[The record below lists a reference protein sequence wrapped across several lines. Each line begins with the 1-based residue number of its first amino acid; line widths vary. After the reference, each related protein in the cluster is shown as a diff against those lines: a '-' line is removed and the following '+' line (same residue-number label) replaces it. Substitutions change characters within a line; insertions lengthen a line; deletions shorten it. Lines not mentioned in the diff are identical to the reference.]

1 MPFYTYQVL
10 DGSGQLHSGKIEAD
24 GESAAVGRLRRLG
37 YTALEVRE
45 IKESPL
51 KGLFKIKKSVGLGD
65 LSLFSRQLAAM
76 LNAGIPLIRTL
87 HALADQAPNP
97 TLRAALAEIA
107 SSVES
112 GVSFSESLRAY
123 PDIFTSMYVDMV
135 RAGEVGGNLVDVL
148 GRLSDQ
154 MDKDKSLRDNIKSAT
169 FYPLVVIAFAVV
181 IMVAML
187 LFIVPVFTG
196 MFPADAQL
204 PLPTRIIVGL
214 SESFQSYWYIYLLTV
229 VGIVLAVRLYL
240 ASESGA
246 RAWDNLK
253 FKLPVFGPIFHKTTL
268 ARLSRTLSTLLSGG
282 IPMLQALET
291 SGPTSGSIRMTEVM
305 QDAAAR
311 IQEGQSL
318 SEPLRKSDLF
328 PPMVTI
334 MVSVGEETG
343 ELSSLLN
350 RVAEFYEDEVA
361 TITKGL
367 TSLIEPILLIFV
379 GGMVGAMVI
388 ALYLPMFTVITQ
400 IGG

>member
-1 MPFYTYQVL
+1 MPFYTYQVV
-10 DGSGQLHSGKIEAD
+10 DSAGQVHSGKLEAE
-24 GESAAVGRLRRLG
+24 GEAAAVGRLRRLG

-45 IKESPL
+45 VRESPF
-51 KGLFKIKKSVGLGD
+51 KNLFKVRKSVGIGD

-87 HALADQAPNP
+87 YALSEQAPNP
-97 TLRAALAEIA
+97 TLRSALGEIA
-107 SSVES
+107 ASVES
-112 GVSFSESLRAY
+112 GVSFSESLRGY
-123 PDIFTSMYVDMV
+123 PDIFSRMYVDMV
-135 RAGEVGGNLVDVL
+135 KAGEVGGNLVDVL

-169 FYPLVVIAFAVV
+169 FYPLVVIAFAFV
-181 IMVAML
+181 ILTAML

-196 MFPADAQL
+196 MFPPDVAL

-214 SESFQSYWYIYLLTV
+214 SESVQRFWYIYLLSI
-229 VGIVLAVRLYL
+229 VGIVLGVRLYL
-240 ASESGA
+240 SSESGQ
-246 RAWDNLK
+246 RAWDRAK
-253 FKLPVFGPIFHKTTL
+253 FRLPVFGSIFHKTTL

-291 SGPTSGSIRMTEVM
+291 SGPTSGSIQMKEVM
-305 QDAAAR
+305 DEAAAR

-343 ELSSLLN
+343 ELSGLLN
-350 RVAEFYEDEVA
+350 RIAEFYEDEVA
-361 TITKGL
+361 AITKGL

-379 GGMVGAMVI
+379 GGLVGAMVI

-400 IGG
+400 VGG

>member
-1 MPFYTYQVL
+1 MPYYSYQVL
-10 DGSGQLHSGKIEAD
+10 DSAGQVHSGKIDGD

-37 YTALEVRE
+37 YTVLEVRE
-45 IKESPL
+45 VRESPL
-51 KGLFKIKKSVGLGD
+51 KGLFQFRKSVGIGD

-87 HALADQAPNP
+87 HALAQQAPNAN
-97 TLRAALAEIA
+97 LRAALAEIA
-107 SSVES
+107 SGVES
-112 GVSFSESLRAY
+112 GVSFSESLRAH
-123 PDIFTSMYVDMV
+123 PDIFSPMYVDMV
-135 RAGEVGGNLVDVL
+135 KAGEVGGNLVEVL

-169 FYPLVVIAFAVV
+169 FYPLVVIAFAFV
-181 IMVAML
+181 ILIAML

-196 MFPADAQL
+196 MFPPGVPL

-214 SESFQSYWYIYLLTV
+214 SESVRNFWYVYLIAA
-229 VGIVLAVRLYL
+229 VGIVLGLRIYL
-240 ASESGA
+240 ASETGQA
-246 RAWDNLK
+246 AWDRLK
-253 FKLPVFGPIFHKTTL
+253 FRLPVFGSIFHKTTL

-291 SGPTSGSIRMTEVM
+291 SGPTSGSVQMAEVM
-305 QDAAAR
+305 RDAAAR

-343 ELSSLLN
+343 ELAELLN
-350 RVAEFYEDEVA
+350 RVAGFYEDEVA
-361 TITKGL
+361 AITKGL

-379 GGMVGAMVI
+379 GGMVGVMVI